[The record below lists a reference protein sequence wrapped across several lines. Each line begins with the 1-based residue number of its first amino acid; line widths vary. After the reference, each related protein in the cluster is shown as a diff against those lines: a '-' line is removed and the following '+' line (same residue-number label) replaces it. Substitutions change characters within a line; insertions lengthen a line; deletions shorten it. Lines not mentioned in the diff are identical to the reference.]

1 MSVLSRQRL
10 PGPPAYAVVCDECS
24 VMNVA
29 SLEALRERGWR
40 MVSLELLPHLCPGCA
55 GRENA
60 ARNVAPAG
68 AYNGSPVLNAP
79 LS

>member
-1 MSVLSRQRL
+1 
-10 PGPPAYAVVCDECS
+10 
-24 VMNVA
+24 MNVA

-60 ARNVAPAG
+60 ARNAAPAG
-68 AYNGSPVLNAP
+68 ASNGSPVLNAP